1 MTATYTHASQGSSTI
16 LVRHMIDASNVY
28 SGYMWNKLAMQCI
41 LEAKFS
47 FLGQNIPLKCAIQT
61 IDPNCYKKKKKKT
74 IDPKIIIS
82 LFIVY
87 ETLIQGA
94 RSHHNIGPSK
104 PNNLNHHNW
113 GISLASIIHTQSS
126 TSQNVM

>member
-61 IDPNCYKKKKKKT
+61 IDPE
-74 IDPKIIIS
+74 IIIS